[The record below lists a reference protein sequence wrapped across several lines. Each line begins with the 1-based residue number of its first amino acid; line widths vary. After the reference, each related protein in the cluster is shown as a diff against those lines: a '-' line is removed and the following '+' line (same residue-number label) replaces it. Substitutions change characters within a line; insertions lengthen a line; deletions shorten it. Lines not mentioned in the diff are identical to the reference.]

1 MQPWHHKAATTIPTG
16 AGRADEVG
24 LDQRTAMKAKW
35 GGANLVSHVLVY
47 VGVVD
52 SVAVATTDGHW
63 FEGEHAADEL
73 AARHKQDA
81 TVELAWAHHRRR
93 PSMLYPLEPGRG
105 STCTGW
111 AGERGLKADV
121 VAPFHVRGGERVP
134 QQDDIAI

>member
-1 MQPWHHKAATTIPTG
+1 MTG
-16 AGRADEVG
+16 R
-24 LDQRTAMKAKW
+24 QRTEGKLAASSD
-35 GGANLVSHVLVY
+35 LVSHVLVY